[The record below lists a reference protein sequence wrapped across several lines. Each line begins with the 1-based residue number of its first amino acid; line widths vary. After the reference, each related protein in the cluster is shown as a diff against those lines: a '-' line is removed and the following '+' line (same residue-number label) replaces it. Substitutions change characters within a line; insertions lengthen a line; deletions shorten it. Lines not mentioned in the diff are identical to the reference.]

1 MYIENEKFK
10 TNLITVYF
18 KRPLLR
24 EQVTKNAILPYVLM
38 SSTKN
43 YKTPIE
49 LENKM
54 QELYSSKVNASI
66 SKMGEKQI
74 VSFRLSFVSDRYLK
88 EKITKQAV
96 ELLKEIIFNPNIV
109 DDKFVKE
116 YVDIEKESVEEDIKS
131 IINNKDKYSYNKAI
145 SIMFKNEP
153 FAINSDGYIEDLEN
167 IDEKNL
173 YQ

>member
-1 MYIENEKFK
+1 MEQIKINNNVSLMYIENEKFK

-54 QELYSSKVNASI
+54 QELYSSKINASI
-66 SKMGEKQI
+66 SKMG
-74 VSFRLSFVSDRYLK
+74 
-88 EKITKQAV
+88 
-96 ELLKEIIFNPNIV
+96 
-109 DDKFVKE
+109 
-116 YVDIEKESVEEDIKS
+116 
-131 IINNKDKYSYNKAI
+131 
-145 SIMFKNEP
+145 
-153 FAINSDGYIEDLEN
+153 
-167 IDEKNL
+167 
-173 YQ
+173 

>member
-1 MYIENEKFK
+1 MEQIKINNNVSLMYIENEKFK

-54 QELYSSKVNASI
+54 QELYSSKINASI

-116 YVDIEKESVEEDIKS
+116 YVDIEKESVAEDIKS

-145 SIMFKNEP
+145 V
-153 FAINSDGYIEDLEN
+153 
-167 IDEKNL
+167 
-173 YQ
+173 